1 MWVAACSWKME
12 AEADKTCFL
21 GDSKEESEVLDS
33 KEELELCDSKEELE
47 VSNIKEK
54 LEAEDKSR
62 SFGEE
67 LELCNSKQVEVEV
80 CHLKEDDISCFL
92 CDSKE
97 DLELCNKCNLVVTC
111 SHHVNL
117 HR

>member
-21 GDSKEESEVLDS
+21 GDSKEESEVSDP
-33 KEELELCDSKEELE
+33 KEELE

-54 LEAEDKSR
+54 LETDDKSR
-62 SFGEE
+62 SLGEE
-67 LELCNSKQVEVEV
+67 LELCNSKQVVEVEVEV
-80 CHLKEDDISCFL
+80 CDLKEGDISCFL
-92 CDSKE
+92 CESEE
-97 DLELCNKCNLVVTC
+97 DLELCNRCNLDVTC

>member
-21 GDSKEESEVLDS
+21 GDSKEELELCDSKEESEVCDKNRSLG
-33 KEELELCDSKEELE
+33 EELELCDSK
-47 VSNIKEK
+47 
-54 LEAEDKSR
+54 
-62 SFGEE
+62 
-67 LELCNSKQVEVEV
+67 QVEVEV
-80 CHLKEDDISCFL
+80 CNLKEGDISCFL
-92 CDSKE
+92 CDSEE
-97 DLELCNKCNLVVTC
+97 DLELCNRCNLVVTC